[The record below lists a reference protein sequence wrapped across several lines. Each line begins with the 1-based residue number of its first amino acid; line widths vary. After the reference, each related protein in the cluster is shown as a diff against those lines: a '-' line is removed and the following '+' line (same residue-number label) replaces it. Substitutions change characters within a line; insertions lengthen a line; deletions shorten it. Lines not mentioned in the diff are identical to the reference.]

1 MNKMQK
7 QVEEFHKEFGLESAE
22 FPQMLDIL
30 AKKRRINLIAEE
42 LAELKSALLMND
54 LVETIDALCDIMYVV
69 LGTAVELGIDLE
81 PFFES
86 VHASNMTKAGG
97 HFNEYGKYI
106 KPDTYEL
113 PELALQ
119 FYYTYGKD
127 IEDVE
132 TGGVKSTS

>member
-7 QVEEFHKEFGLESAE
+7 QVEEFHRMFGLEYSGE
-22 FPQMLDIL
+22 PYMLGTL

-42 LAELKSALLMND
+42 LNELKSALLMND
-54 LVETIDALCDIMYVV
+54 FVETIDALCDIMYVV

-86 VHASNMTKAGG
+86 VHPSNMTKAGG

-106 KPDTYEL
+106 KPDTYEP
-113 PELALQ
+113 PEIALQ

-132 TGGVKSTS
+132 KV